1 MIYQIDSVKKEV
13 DFNAVSKEH
22 MYIGMMNLKE
32 LKECYYQF
40 HISLQSIKHCEE
52 TSTIHQNVIIPHKNY
67 YYGLINL
74 INARDVFV
82 KKDAMAFFIFQNLF
96 LIVIIDDEDQHIE
109 DIFSSSSN
117 YVLDEGMSITRIV
130 YCFFS
135 ELISRDYQYIEELQE
150 EVEDLENDDE
160 KEALMFTKTF
170 KKLNKELLLLRNYYD
185 HLISISEEL
194 QMNHHNIFIQDEMR
208 YFEIFTHRLERI
220 SDNIQM
226 LRDLLN
232 QVYAVHQSKLD
243 YQLNKTMQFFTVVTT
258 IFMPLTLI
266 TGWYGMNFR
275 NMPEIDFQYSYYIV
289 IGISMIIVWGLIF
302 LFKRK
307 KFF

>member
-1 MIYQIDSVKKEV
+1 MIYQIDGIKKEV
-13 DFNAVSKEH
+13 DFNAISKEH
-22 MYIGMMNLKE
+22 MYIGMMSLRE

-40 HISLQSIKHCEE
+40 HISLQSINHCEE
-52 TSTIHQNVIIPHKNY
+52 TSAINQNVIIPYKNY

-109 DIFSSSSN
+109 NIFSSSSD

-150 EVEDLENDDE
+150 EVEELENDDE
-160 KEALMFTKTF
+160 KETLMFTKTF

-220 SDNIQM
+220 SDNIQI

-266 TGWYGMNFR
+266 TGWYGMNFN
-275 NMPEIDFQYSYYIV
+275 NMPEIGFQYSYYIV
-289 IGISMIIVWGLIF
+289 IGISIIIVLGLIF